1 MPVYL
6 PDCLDISSND
16 LITGCSTVD
25 GIYLADMLGD
35 YQIGNASLMTKEDNS
50 YVYFFVFSYK
60 LDSASLYQRLSD
72 VGLRNIR
79 KLYLVYRPHRK
90 MTFLRIW
97 MLCSSLRYSLESG
110 DNLKTPMLYSDDG
123 CRVMSLQ
130 KYCSTTKSIGLI
142 KRFKNALKYYLQ
154 LVKTISCSNIIV
166 FDASECLN

>member
-1 MPVYL
+1 
-6 PDCLDISSND
+6 
-16 LITGCSTVD
+16 
-25 GIYLADMLGD
+25 
-35 YQIGNASLMTKEDNS
+35 
-50 YVYFFVFSYK
+50 
-60 LDSASLYQRLSD
+60 
-72 VGLRNIR
+72 
-79 KLYLVYRPHRK
+79 LVYRPHRK